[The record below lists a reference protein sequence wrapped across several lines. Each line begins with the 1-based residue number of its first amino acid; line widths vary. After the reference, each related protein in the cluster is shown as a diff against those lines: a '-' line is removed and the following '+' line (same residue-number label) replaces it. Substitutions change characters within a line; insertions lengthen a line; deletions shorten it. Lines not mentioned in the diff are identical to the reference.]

1 MQIVKKP
8 FISNPTYEQ
17 NDSYKMY
24 DSYGIMTH
32 MTYSNK
38 FSQLQYFKSEK
49 GEQMEGIT
57 TPGDDDETR

>member
-1 MQIVKKP
+1 
-8 FISNPTYEQ
+8 
-17 NDSYKMY
+17 MY